1 MGEPKPLASLSS
13 GLLARKGAARPAM
26 RRQPLGNG
34 PGHDAVS
41 QDEVMGFIANP
52 YEDQDVAVRSPRRGI
67 IIGRTT
73 LPIVN
78 MGDALFHIAW
88 SEELGPPKSM
98 TREKEQEMAPEPVL
112 DEDEII

>member
-1 MGEPKPLASLSS
+1 MG
-13 GLLARKGAARPAM
+13 
-26 RRQPLGNG
+26 
-34 PGHDAVS
+34 H
-41 QDEVMGFIANP
+41 IANP
-52 YEDQDVAVRSPRRGI
+52 YEDSDTPVIAPRRGI

-88 SEELGPPKSM
+88 SHEMQAPT
-98 TREKEQEMAPEPVL
+98 TRDDAAAEPVL

>member
-1 MGEPKPLASLSS
+1 
-13 GLLARKGAARPAM
+13 M
-26 RRQPLGNG
+26 RAPDGGIFRTTKHIGN
-34 PGHDAVS
+34 AVS
-41 QDEVMGFIANP
+41 TGEVIGFVANP
-52 YEDQDVAVRSPRRGI
+52 YEDSQTEIRANTRGI

-88 SEELGPPKSM
+88 SDEHARTKPGRDQAARDIDTADPLM
-98 TREKEQEMAPEPVL
+98 